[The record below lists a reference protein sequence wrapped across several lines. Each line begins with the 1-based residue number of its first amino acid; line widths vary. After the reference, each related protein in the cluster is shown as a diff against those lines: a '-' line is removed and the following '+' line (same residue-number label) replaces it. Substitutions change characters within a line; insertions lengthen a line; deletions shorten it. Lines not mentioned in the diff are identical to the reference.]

1 MPKIKILPH
10 AELCP
15 DGAEIDA
22 TVGKSVCENLL
33 DNSIDIEHA
42 CELSC
47 ACTTCHVIF
56 RNGFDS
62 LNESTDDEEDLLDKA
77 WGLEPKSRLSCQ
89 TIVDKEDL
97 TIEIPKYT
105 INMVSENHP
114 KKENKNTDM
123 KNTISK
129 KDFSLSNSA
138 RDHISSLLK
147 QNNSNGVRVSVKS
160 SGCSGYAYDLSFVQN
175 AEKDDYIINFDNIDL
190 FISKESFIFLKGTEI
205 DYVKKGLN
213 SELIFNNPN
222 ISAKCGC
229 GESFSIDQNL
239 FNQA

>member
-10 AELCP
+10 DELCP
-15 DGAEIDA
+15 NGAEIEA

-33 DNSIDIEHA
+33 NNSIDIEHA

-56 RNGFDS
+56 KEGFDS

-89 TIVDKEDL
+89 TIVDKSDL
-97 TIEIPKYT
+97 TIEIPKYP
-105 INMVSENHP
+105 INMVSEIHP
-114 KKENKNTDM
+114 KKENKAAQMEKKLNTQ
-123 KNTISK
+123 
-129 KDFSLSNSA
+129 DFSLSNSA
-138 RDHISSLLK
+138 MTHISDLLK
-147 QNNSNGVRVSVKS
+147 KNNSSGVRVSVKP
-160 SGCSGYAYDLSFVQN
+160 SGCSGYAYDLSFVQK
-175 AEKDDYIINFDNIDL
+175 AEKDDYKASVEDIDL
-190 FISKESFIFLKGTEI
+190 FISEESLIFLKGTEI
-205 DYVKKGLN
+205 DYVTNGLN
-213 SELIFNNPN
+213 SELVFNNPN

-239 FNQA
+239 FQKA

>member
-138 RDHISSLLK
+138 IDHISSLLK
-147 QNNSNGVRVSVKS
+147 QNNSTGVRVSGGEEAAAE
-160 SGCSGYAYDLSFVQN
+160 SGLDCEEGSVA
-175 AEKDDYIINFDNIDL
+175 
-190 FISKESFIFLKGTEI
+190 
-205 DYVKKGLN
+205 
-213 SELIFNNPN
+213 
-222 ISAKCGC
+222 
-229 GESFSIDQNL
+229 
-239 FNQA
+239 

>member
-10 AELCP
+10 EELCP
-15 DGAEIDA
+15 NGAEIEA

-33 DNSIDIEHA
+33 NSSIDIEHA

-56 RNGFDS
+56 REGFDS

-89 TIVDKEDL
+89 TIVDNNDL

-138 RDHISSLLK
+138 KDHISSLLK
-147 QNNSNGVRVSVKS
+147 QNNSTGVRVSVKS

>member
-62 LNESTDDEEDLLDKA
+62 LNESSDDEEDLLDKA
-77 WGLEPKSRLSCQ
+77 MLDNSLEGDLAEESF
-89 TIVDKEDL
+89 VDKDEAMSD
-97 TIEIPKYT
+97 Y
-105 INMVSENHP
+105 
-114 KKENKNTDM
+114 
-123 KNTISK
+123 
-129 KDFSLSNSA
+129 SLEA
-138 RDHISSLLK
+138 L
-147 QNNSNGVRVSVKS
+147 
-160 SGCSGYAYDLSFVQN
+160 
-175 AEKDDYIINFDNIDL
+175 
-190 FISKESFIFLKGTEI
+190 
-205 DYVKKGLN
+205 
-213 SELIFNNPN
+213 
-222 ISAKCGC
+222 
-229 GESFSIDQNL
+229 
-239 FNQA
+239 

>member
-114 KKENKNTDM
+114 KKE
-123 KNTISK
+123 
-129 KDFSLSNSA
+129 DFELWGLGGPGGQTSGS
-138 RDHISSLLK
+138 
-147 QNNSNGVRVSVKS
+147 GVVIVT
-160 SGCSGYAYDLSFVQN
+160 GFGP
-175 AEKDDYIINFDNIDL
+175 
-190 FISKESFIFLKGTEI
+190 G
-205 DYVKKGLN
+205 G
-213 SELIFNNPN
+213 
-222 ISAKCGC
+222 
-229 GESFSIDQNL
+229 NL
-239 FNQA
+239 

>member
-10 AELCP
+10 EELCP
-15 DGAEIDA
+15 DGAEIEA

-33 DNSIDIEHA
+33 NSSIDIEHA

-56 RNGFDS
+56 REGFDS

-89 TIVDKEDL
+89 TIVDEHDL

-114 KKENKNTDM
+114 KKENKNSDM
-123 KNTISK
+123 EKTLTK
-129 KDFSLSNSA
+129 KDFSLSDSA
-138 RDHISSLLK
+138 LSHISSLLK
-147 QNNSNGVRVSVKS
+147 QNNSSGVRVSVKT
-160 SGCSGYAYDLSFVQN
+160 SGCSGYAYDLSYIEI
-175 AEKDDYIINFDNIDL
+175 AEKDDYVLNIEDVNL
-190 FISKESFIFLKGTEI
+190 YISKESFIFLKGTKI

-213 SELIFNNPN
+213 SELIFINPN

-229 GESFSIDQNL
+229 GESFSVDQNL
-239 FNQA
+239 FQQA

>member
-1 MPKIKILPH
+1 MPKIRILPH
-10 AELCP
+10 DELCP
-15 DGAEIDA
+15 NGAEIDA

-33 DNSIDIEHA
+33 DNMIELEHA

-56 RNGFDS
+56 RDGFDS
-62 LNESTDDEEDLLDKA
+62 LNESSDDEEDLLDKA

-89 TIVDKEDL
+89 TIVGKDDL

-114 KKENKNTDM
+114 KKENENTHM
-123 KNTISK
+123 KKTLSR
-129 KDFSLSNSA
+129 KDFSLSDSA
-138 RDHISSLLK
+138 VAYISGLLK
-147 QNNSNGVRVSVKS
+147 QNNSSGVRVSVKT
-160 SGCSGYAYDLSFVQN
+160 SGCSGYAYDLSFVKA
-175 AEKDDYIINFDNIDL
+175 AEKDDYILNIEDIDL
-190 FISKESFIFLKGTEI
+190 FIGKESLIFLKGTQI

-229 GESFSIDQNL
+229 GESFSVDQNL
-239 FNQA
+239 FQQA

>member
-10 AELCP
+10 EELCP
-15 DGAEIDA
+15 NGAEIEA

-33 DNSIDIEHA
+33 NSSIE
-42 CELSC
+42 
-47 ACTTCHVIF
+47 
-56 RNGFDS
+56 GFDS

-89 TIVDKEDL
+89 TIVDNNDL

-105 INMVSENHP
+105 INMVSEIHP
-114 KKENKNTDM
+114 KKESKAPQM
-123 KNTISK
+123 EKKLSK
-129 KDFSLSNSA
+129 KDFSLSDSA
-138 RDHISSLLK
+138 ISHISNLLEK
-147 QNNSNGVRVSVKS
+147 NKSSGVRVSVKS
-160 SGCSGYAYDLSFVQN
+160 SGCSGYAYDLSFVQK
-175 AEKDDYIINFDNIDL
+175 AEQDDFKASVEDIDL
-190 FISKESFIFLKGTEI
+190 YIREESRIFLKGTEI
-205 DYVKKGLN
+205 DYVTKGLN

-239 FNQA
+239 FQKA